1 MIKHVFPEFSAI
13 ARSRGENAPPPKQ
26 LVPRLAF
33 LSDPVPKQSDP
44 LDRKQSHS
52 IGFRVPEQID
62 PLDRKQSHSIDAQG
76 LVLVAAGIK
85 NHRAKPVKRSYMYHF
100 QDPEVPVHSDYLK
113 VAYSAEHA
121 ALPSDLAGEFI
132 P

>member
-1 MIKHVFPEFSAI
+1 M
-13 ARSRGENAPPPKQ
+13 
-26 LVPRLAF
+26 
-33 LSDPVPKQSDP
+33 
-44 LDRKQSHS
+44 
-52 IGFRVPEQID
+52 
-62 PLDRKQSHSIDAQG
+62 
-76 LVLVAAGIK
+76 AAGIK

-132 P
+132 PWGISRSRLGANAHTSLICGTAQVCAAKLPGPARMCDSGIMDHSQVTNLIPLNRC